1 MKPPILIVH
10 GAFHILTHFTSLVT
24 LLRHEGHK
32 VLVPALP
39 STDISSDSGN
49 ANTLEA
55 AKIRHELSTLIEE
68 TEKMAVGWLLHSDGG
83 QFSSEAI
90 AAYLEAQELRNSSS
104 RAKLNLIYQNA
115 TLLAPIQDYLG
126 LPLIAHNPYTT
137 QSCPTASIASERV
150 KHRGFG
156 WARYRGFDVGEVYW
170 GNEGSGIAVG
180 GAEGV
185 CRGVEEGG
193 GGGESCL
200 VGGALFVVLGVAEEV
215 EEVFGRA
222 LAGGGVVR

>member
-83 QFSSEAI
+83 QVCLLVFVSPVPSF
-90 AAYLEAQELRNSSS
+90 QVG
-104 RAKLNLIYQNA
+104 NLIR
-115 TLLAPIQDYLG
+115 TPG
-126 LPLIAHNPYTT
+126 
-137 QSCPTASIASERV
+137 
-150 KHRGFG
+150 
-156 WARYRGFDVGEVYW
+156 
-170 GNEGSGIAVG
+170 
-180 GAEGV
+180 
-185 CRGVEEGG
+185 
-193 GGGESCL
+193 
-200 VGGALFVVLGVAEEV
+200 
-215 EEVFGRA
+215 
-222 LAGGGVVR
+222 